1 MLWKELLDIA
11 VESTAIRAALDHQ
24 FTPSVLDLRMIQP
37 EEIEQRMLQW
47 TSQEKPYKYLT
58 ASQPFRLLMEMKL
71 FLSIIDPAQ
80 HTSALHLSK
89 QYFFLRLD
97 KPVSGIFS
105 SSRSNSKNSSNSSG
119 PYWNMEVKLR
129 LYANRKLNLPGKGK
143 CQYDCSQSREAPMFI
158 STPPPPLQ
166 ENHAK
171 SHIIHLIW
179 AQLCF
184 FSSTLVTK
192 SSNL

>member
-11 VESTAIRAALDHQ
+11 VESTGIRAALNHQ

-47 TSQEKPYKYLT
+47 TGQEKPYKYLT
-58 ASQPFRLLMEMKL
+58 AGQPFRLLMEMKL

-97 KPVSGIFS
+97 KPVSGIFF

-119 PYWNMEVKLR
+119 PYWNMEINLR
-129 LYANRKLNLPGKGK
+129 LYANRKLNLPGKGNVNIIVHK
-143 CQYDCSQSREAPMFI
+143 VGKLQCLYQS
-158 STPPPPLQ
+158 PPPPSW
-166 ENHAK
+166 EPCK
-171 SHIIHLIW
+171 ISHHSSYLGP
-179 AQLCF
+179 ALLF
-184 FSSTLVTK
+184 FFYTGYK
-192 SSNL
+192 IF

>member
-11 VESTAIRAALDHQ
+11 VESTCIRAALNHQ
-24 FTPSVLDLRMIQP
+24 FTPSVLDLRMIQQ

-47 TSQEKPYKYLT
+47 TGQEKPYKYLT
-58 ASQPFRLLMEMKL
+58 AGQPFRLLMEMKL

-97 KPVSGIFS
+97 KPVSGIFF

-158 STPPPPLQ
+158 SIPPPPSR
-166 ENHAK
+166 EPCK
-171 SHIIHLIW
+171 ISHHSSYLGP
-179 AQLCF
+179 ALLF
-184 FSSTLVTK
+184 FFYTGYK
-192 SSNL
+192 IF